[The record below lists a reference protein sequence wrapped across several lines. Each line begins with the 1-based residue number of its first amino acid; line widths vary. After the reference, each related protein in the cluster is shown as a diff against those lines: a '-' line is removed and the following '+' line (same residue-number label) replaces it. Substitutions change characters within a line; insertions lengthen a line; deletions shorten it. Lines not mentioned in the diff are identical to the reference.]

1 MDSRSM
7 TLTEDKELDK
17 ETISSPPSIHN
28 EKLDPDKGLEADIE
42 TEVNSIKDNPDV
54 TAESDDGEYPT
65 GMRMVFI
72 VVALVLS
79 IFLVSLDMT
88 IVATAIPKITDQF
101 HGISL
106 VGWYGSAFFLTL
118 GAFQST
124 WGKIYKFFPLKAGFL
139 IAIFIFELGSLICG
153 VAPNSTAL
161 IVGRA
166 IAGLGGAGIASG
178 AYTIIAFSARP
189 NLRPAFTGI
198 LGASYGIASVIGP
211 LLGGVFAEKATW
223 RWCFYINLPIGGI
236 AAGIIFLMFQTPKA
250 AVPVKAPLL
259 EKILQM
265 DPIGTLI
272 IIPAVVCYILALQW
286 GGQTATWHSGKVVA
300 TLVVFAVLIVVFA
313 VNEYFQDERAIVVPR
328 LLKNRVVAVGMVY
341 VFFLAG
347 GFFLLLYYMPIYF
360 QVVNG
365 VSASQSGV
373 RNLAMILA
381 TTIATIASGILIT
394 LFGHFVPL
402 MILGAIMVTVG
413 SGLIYTLGLHSSSA
427 QWIGYQ
433 IIAGL
438 GVGLSLQIPVITA
451 QATVDPAD
459 LSSATAMVLFLQTLG
474 GAFCVSAGESAFT
487 NRLLQRLPTLAPTVS
502 AATVTS
508 VGISDIRSHFATD
521 VVPGIIVSYLDGLKV
536 SYAISIALGGIAVIV
551 SLASKWTNIKGK
563 EAIGG
568 AA

>member
-1 MDSRSM
+1 M
-7 TLTEDKELDK
+7 TLAEEK
-17 ETISSPPSIHN
+17 ETDNGVSSPPSLHN
-28 EKLDPDKGLEADIE
+28 DKQDLEKGANTDIE
-42 TEVNSIKDNPDV
+42 TETNTLK
-54 TAESDDGEYPT
+54 EDDPGVAAANGEEEYPT
-65 GMRMVFI
+65 GVRMIFI

-101 HGISL
+101 HGLSL

-118 GAFQST
+118 AAFQST
-124 WGKIYKFFPLKAGFL
+124 WGKIYKYFPLKTGFL
-139 IAIFIFELGSLICG
+139 VAIFIFELGSLICG

-189 NLRPAFTGI
+189 AMRPAFTGI

-236 AAGIIFLMFQTPKA
+236 AGAIILLMFQTPSA
-250 AVPVKAPLL
+250 AVPVKAPFR

-265 DPIGTLI
+265 DPIGTGI
-272 IIPAVVCYILALQW
+272 IIPAVVCFILALQW
-286 GGQTATWHSGKVVA
+286 GGQSASWHSGKVVA
-300 TLVVFAVLIVVFA
+300 TLVVFGVLMVVFCI
-313 VNEYFQDERAIVVPR
+313 NEYFQGEHAIVVPR
-328 LLKNRVVAVGMVY
+328 LMKNRVVAVGMIY

-360 QVVNG
+360 QVVDG

-394 LFGHFVPL
+394 AFGHFVPL
-402 MILGAIMVTVG
+402 MILGAVLLTIG
-413 SGLIYTLGLHSSSA
+413 SGLIYTLGLHASA
-427 QWIGYQ
+427 GKWIGYQ
-433 IIAGL
+433 IIAGF

-451 QATVDPAD
+451 QATVDPSD
-459 LSSATAMVLFLQTLG
+459 LSSATAMVLFMQTLG
-474 GAFCVSAGESAFT
+474 GAFMVSAGESAFT
-487 NRLLQRLPTLAPTVS
+487 NRLLQKLPTLAPSVS
-502 AATVTS
+502 PALVS
-508 VGISDIRSHFATD
+508 SIGITEIRKTFAPD
-521 VVPGIIVSYLDGLKV
+521 VVPGIVASYLDGLKV
-536 SYAISIALGGIAVIV
+536 AYAISIALGGIAVLV
-551 SLASKWTNIKGK
+551 SLASKWKNIKGA
-563 EAIGG
+563 EAMGGG
-568 AA
+568 A